1 MSFIHFVR
9 DSWLT
14 ASYYTGL
21 SQLYNVLAGRKWGII
36 SYHNVLPV
44 SSLLPFDTYN
54 VDITA
59 AVFDKQLTFLKKHF
73 RVLPIQELENPN
85 AQGLF
90 LTVDDGMLNNYEIL
104 APILDRHN
112 FSALFAICPAMID
125 GEIPH
130 IWRDHLFL
138 LLQQAEGQNVFLPIN
153 NYQKPFCVTEDFPI
167 PGVPAFE
174 SLGSLN
180 ALTRQLK
187 KYIYEKQIADIYGL
201 LQEICTKNGWLYGPM
216 THDPLRYQFMNW
228 VQIKDLTKR
237 GHRIASHTMT
247 HRILKFLSEKEKQY
261 ELVESKKRLEMQL
274 NVPIDILVY
283 PYGGMA
289 EIDEATVNAV
299 KEAGYQTALMNVRH
313 HSLPEPSLTLP
324 RFAFPPVAD
333 AAHLHAIVSGYKF
346 LFR

>member
-14 ASYYTGL
+14 ASYYIGL
-21 SQLYNVLAGRKWGII
+21 SQLYHALAGQKRGII

-54 VDITA
+54 VDVTA

-90 LTVDDGMLNNYEIL
+90 LTVDDGMLNNHEIL

-112 FSALFAICPAMID
+112 LSALFAICPAMVD
-125 GEIPH
+125 GEVPH

-138 LLQQAEGQNVFLPIN
+138 LLQQVQGSEVFLPIDH
-153 NYQKPFCVTEDFPI
+153 YQKPFKAANDPLT
-167 PGVPAFE
+167 
-174 SLGSLN
+174 LN
-180 ALTRQLK
+180 SLTRQLK
-187 KYIYEKQIADIYGL
+187 KYVYDNQVADIYGL
-201 LQEICTKNGWLYGPM
+201 VREICEKNDWSY
-216 THDPLRYQFMNW
+216 THIDHEPLRYQFMSW
-228 VQIKDLTKR
+228 EQIQDLTKR
-237 GHRIASHTMT
+237 GHRVASHTMT
-247 HRILKFLSEKEKQY
+247 HRVLAFLSEKEKQD
-261 ELVESKKRLEMQL
+261 ELVESKKRLESQL
-274 NVPIDILVY
+274 NVPIGILVY
-283 PYGGMA
+283 PYGSMA
-289 EIDEATVNAV
+289 EIDQATVNAV
-299 KEAGYQTALMNVRH
+299 KKAGYQMALMNVRH
-313 HSLPEPSLTLP
+313 HSLSEPSLTLP

>member
-1 MSFIHFVR
+1 MSFTHFVR

-21 SQLYNVLAGRKWGII
+21 SQLYHALAGQKRGII

-44 SSLLPFDTYN
+44 SSLPPFDTYN
-54 VDITA
+54 VDVTA

-73 RVLPIQELENPN
+73 QVLPIQELENPN

-112 FSALFAICPAMID
+112 LSALFAICPAMVD
-125 GEIPH
+125 GAVPH
-130 IWRDHLFL
+130 IWRDHVFL
-138 LLQQAEGQNVFLPIN
+138 LLQQAQGREVFLPIDH
-153 NYQKPFCVTEDFPI
+153 YQKAFK
-167 PGVPAFE
+167 PADNP
-174 SLGSLN
+174 LSLN
-180 ALTRQLK
+180 SLTREVK
-187 KYIYEKQIADIYGL
+187 KCVYESQIADIYGL
-201 LQEICTKNGWLYGPM
+201 VREICAKNGWPYGRI

-228 VQIKDLTKR
+228 SQIQDLTTR

-247 HRILKFLSEKEKQY
+247 HRVLAFLSEKEKQD
-261 ELVESKKRLEMQL
+261 ELVESKKRLESQL

-283 PYGGMA
+283 PYGSMA
-289 EIDEATVNAV
+289 EIDQATVNAV
-299 KEAGYQTALMNVRH
+299 KKAGYQTALMNVRH
-313 HSLPEPSLTLP
+313 HSLSEPSLTLP

-333 AAHLHAIVSGYKF
+333 TAHLHAIVSGYKF

>member
-1 MSFIHFVR
+1 MSFTHFVR

-21 SQLYNVLAGRKWGII
+21 SQLYHALAGQKRGII

-44 SSLLPFDTYN
+44 SSLPPFDTYN
-54 VDITA
+54 VDVTA

-73 RVLPIQELENPN
+73 RVLPIQKLENPN

-104 APILDRHN
+104 APILERHGLT
-112 FSALFAICPAMID
+112 ALFAICPAMVD
-125 GEIPH
+125 GEVPH
-130 IWRDHLFL
+130 IWRDHVFL
-138 LLQQAEGQNVFLPIN
+138 LLQQAQGQEVFLPLN
-153 NYQKPFCVTEDFPI
+153 QYQKPFCVTEDFPR
-167 PGVPAFE
+167 PGVPAFK

-180 ALTRQLK
+180 SLTRQFK
-187 KYIYEKQIADIYGL
+187 KYVYENQVADIYGL
-201 LQEICTKNGWLYGPM
+201 IQEICIKNGWSYGPI

-228 VQIKDLTKR
+228 AQIQDLTTR

-247 HRILKFLSEKEKQY
+247 HRVLAFLTEKEKQA
-261 ELVESKKRLEMQL
+261 ELVESKKRLESQL
-274 NVPIDILVY
+274 NASIDILVY
-283 PYGGMA
+283 PYGSMS
-289 EIDEATVNAV
+289 EIDQATVNAV

-313 HSLPEPSLTLP
+313 PALSEPSLTWP

>member
-1 MSFIHFVR
+1 MSFKHFVR

-21 SQLYNVLAGRKWGII
+21 SRLYHALAGRKRGIV

-44 SSLLPFDTYN
+44 SELMPYDTYN

-59 AVFDKQLTFLKKHF
+59 AVFDQQLAFLKKHF
-73 RVLPIQELENPN
+73 RVLPIQELENPK
-85 AQGLF
+85 AKGIF

-104 APILDRHN
+104 APILEQHGLT
-112 FSALFAICPAMID
+112 ALFAVCPAMID

-138 LLQQAEGQNVFLPIN
+138 LLHRAQGQAVFLPTN
-153 NYQKPFCVTEDFPI
+153 QYQTPI
-167 PGVPAFE
+167 PVP
-174 SLGSLN
+174 SDPVSLN

-187 KYIYEKQIADIYGL
+187 KYVYDRQIADIYGWVRA
-201 LQEICTKNGWLYGPM
+201 ICEKNHWPYGQIGD
-216 THDPLRYQFMNW
+216 DPLRYQFMNW
-228 VQIKDLTKR
+228 AQIQDLTKR

-247 HRILKFLSEKEKQY
+247 HRVLKFLPEVEKQY
-261 ELVESKKRLEMQL
+261 ELSESKKRLENQL
-274 NVPIDILVY
+274 KTPTDVLVY
-283 PYGGMA
+283 PYGSMA
-289 EIDEATVNAV
+289 EIDKATVSAV
-299 KEAGYQTALMNVRH
+299 QEAGYTTALMNVQTH
-313 HSLPEPSLTLP
+313 TLSEPHLTQP
-324 RFAFPPVAD
+324 RFAFPPIAD